1 MSMLSFLLYCFI
13 VTFTPGPSNII
24 ILSIANKEGTAQA
37 LRYTYG
43 ATVAFGLLLTAS
55 ATLNSVLAAILP
67 HIILG
72 MQIVGSLY
80 MLYLAYQISRK
91 SKPSPAVQDKSTDT
105 STIQGLGTFR
115 SGFITQFV
123 NPKVILFTMTVIPT
137 FIMPYYSAVPA
148 LLAGVLGITFIGFL
162 AYTTWVMFGTIFKT
176 FLQRNQRIT
185 NLVMTAFLVY
195 AAIMM
200 WV

>member
-1 MSMLSFLLYCFI
+1 MSMLSFILYCFI
-13 VTFTPGPSNII
+13 VTFTPGPSNIL

-43 ATVAFGLLLTAS
+43 ATVAFGLLLAAS

-67 HIILG
+67 RIMLG

-91 SKPSPAVQDKSTDT
+91 SKPASGNKDAPTTA
-105 STIQGLGTFR
+105 GLGTFR

-123 NPKVILFTMTVIPT
+123 NPKVIMFTMTVIPT

-148 LLAGVLGITFIGFL
+148 LLAGVFGITLIGFL

-195 AAIMM
+195 AAVMM

>member
-1 MSMLSFLLYCFI
+1 MSILSFILYCVI

-24 ILSIANKEGTAQA
+24 ILSIANQEGTAQA

-43 ATVAFGLLLTAS
+43 ATVAFGLLLATS
-55 ATLNSVLAAILP
+55 ALLSGVMEAILP
-67 HIILG
+67 RMLVG
-72 MQIVGSLY
+72 MQMIGSLY

-91 SKPSPAVQDKSTDT
+91 RKT
-105 STIQGLGTFR
+105 SSSAATTGRGLGTFR

-137 FIMPYYSAVPA
+137 FIMPYYSAVPT
-148 LLAGVLGITFIGFL
+148 LLAGVLGVTLIGFL
-162 AYTTWVMFGTIFKT
+162 AYTTWVMFGTIFKM
-176 FLQRNQRIT
+176 FLQRHQRIA
-185 NLVMTAFLVY
+185 NLVMTVFLVY

>member
-1 MSMLSFLLYCFI
+1 MSMLSFILYCFI
-13 VTFTPGPSNII
+13 VTFTPGPSNIL

-43 ATVAFGLLLTAS
+43 ATVAFGLLLAAS
-55 ATLNSVLAAILP
+55 TTLNSVLAAILP
-67 HIILG
+67 RIMLG

-91 SKPSPAVQDKSTDT
+91 SKPASGNKEAPTTA
-105 STIQGLGTFR
+105 GLDTFR

-123 NPKVILFTMTVIPT
+123 NPKVIMFTMTVIPT

-148 LLAGVLGITFIGFL
+148 LLAGVFGITLIGFL

-195 AAIMM
+195 AAVMM

>member
-24 ILSIANKEGTAQA
+24 ILSIANKEGTRQA

-43 ATVAFGLLLTAS
+43 ATAAFGLLLTAS

-91 SKPSPAVQDKSTDT
+91 AKPASPSSDAKDSTE
-105 STIQGLGTFR
+105 IHGMGTFR

-148 LLAGVLGITFIGFL
+148 LLAGVLGITVIGFL

-176 FLQRNQRIT
+176 FLQRNQRIA

-195 AAIMM
+195 AAVMM

>member
-1 MSMLSFLLYCFI
+1 MSILSFLFYCFI
-13 VTFTPGPSNII
+13 VTFTPGPSNIM
-24 ILSIANKEGTAQA
+24 ILSIANQEGTKRA

-55 ATLNSVLAAILP
+55 ALFNGILAAILP
-67 HIILG
+67 RIMLG
-72 MQIVGSLY
+72 MQIIGSLY

-91 SKPSPAVQDKSTDT
+91 PKPKTVTEDNEADT
-105 STIQGLGTFR
+105 TSGMGTFQA
-115 SGFITQFV
+115 GFITQFV

-137 FIMPYYSAVPA
+137 FIMPYDPA
-148 LLAGVLGITFIGFL
+148 ILTLVAGVLGVTCIGFL

-176 FLQRNQRIT
+176 FLQRNQRIA
-185 NLVMTAFLVY
+185 NLVMTLFLIY
-195 AAIMM
+195 AAVMM